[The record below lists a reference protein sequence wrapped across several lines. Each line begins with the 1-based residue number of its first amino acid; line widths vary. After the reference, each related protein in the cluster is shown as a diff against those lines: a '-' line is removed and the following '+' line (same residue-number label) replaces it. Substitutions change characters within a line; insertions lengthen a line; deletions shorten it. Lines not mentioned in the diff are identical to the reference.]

1 MDIQPVNS
9 IVDIAVS
16 GLRAQALRMNVVAA
30 NIANASTTRAEG
42 GLPYRRKSVVLSTL
56 FDQLSGVEVV
66 EIASDIETDF
76 KRLYQPGHPDADSD
90 GFVSMPNVDLPQEMI
105 HMIEATRAYQA
116 NAAVLKRY
124 QDSIDV
130 ALELLR

>member
-66 EIASDIETDF
+66 EVASDIETDF

-105 HMIEATRAYQA
+105 HMVEATRAYQA

>member
-1 MDIQPVNS
+1 MAGSVVGTLFQPP
-9 IVDIAVS
+9 S
-16 GLRAQALRMNVVAA
+16 GCWAAA
-30 NIANASTTRAEG
+30 NIANASTTQAEG

-56 FDQLSGVEVV
+56 LDQLSGVEVV
-66 EIASDIETDF
+66 EVASDIETDF

-90 GFVSMPNVDLPQEMI
+90 GFVNMPNVDLPQEMI

-124 QDSIDV
+124 QESIDV

>member
-9 IVDIAVS
+9 TVDIAVS

-124 QDSIDV
+124 QESIDV

>member
-9 IVDIAVS
+9 TVDIAVS

-56 FDQLSGVEVV
+56 FDQLSGVEIV
-66 EIASDIETDF
+66 EVASDIETDF

-105 HMIEATRAYQA
+105 HMVEATRAYQA

-124 QDSIDV
+124 QESIDV